1 MNNVKI
7 PVPLKPS
14 NNKEYINP
22 ALVLLAVFDRL
33 GSKPVVLL
41 FFFVFCLLQEL

>member
-22 ALVLLAVFDRL
+22 ALVLLAVFDLANIIKNKLNEITLVRHI
-33 GSKPVVLL
+33 
-41 FFFVFCLLQEL
+41 FF